1 MENFELI
8 EKYIS
13 GKMTDAEKLAFET
26 QLNADPTLKSEL
38 TLQETI
44 VSGIKKA
51 RAAELKTM
59 LSQVPVG
66 SMLSAG
72 VATTKIVAGV
82 IATTAVVTVSYFY
95 FKPASPVASP
105 TEVKTKILENKK
117 TERPQPEVTITTTEP
132 EKIVVPAA
140 AASTPSVKPKNTK
153 VSPAK
158 ATPKINVLDPTDEL
172 TTSPTA
178 AGKTEIADHMTVAV
192 SHIAVEINN
201 SEKTYSFHYQFQNGR
216 LILYG
221 EFDATLYEILEIHG
235 NGSHPLFLYYKNNYY
250 LLDEKQT
257 TVTPLSAIQNAQL
270 VQKLKEYR
278 SKQN

>member
-13 GKMTDAEKLAFET
+13 GKMTDTEKLAFET
-26 QLNADPTLKSEL
+26 QLNADPLLKNEL

-51 RAAELKTM
+51 RATELKTM
-59 LSQVPVG
+59 LSQVPVS

-82 IATTAVVTVSYFY
+82 IATTVVVTVSYFY
-95 FKPASPVASP
+95 FKPASPIASP
-105 TEVKTKILENKK
+105 TEIKTKIIENKK
-117 TERPQPEVTITTTEP
+117 AEQPQAEITTSTNKP
-132 EKIVVPAA
+132 EKIVAPS
-140 AASTPSVKPKNTK
+140 AASNSSFKTKNTK
-153 VSPAK
+153 ISPAK

-178 AGKTEIADHMTVAV
+178 VNKIEADDHMTVAT
-192 SHIAVEINN
+192 SHIAVEINDA
-201 SEKTYSFHYQFQNGR
+201 EKAYSFHYQFQNGR

-221 EFDATLYEILEIHG
+221 EFDAALYEILEIHG
-235 NGSHPLFLYYKNNYY
+235 NGSHPLFLYYKNTYY